1 MKDLPAKGA
10 LIAPSILSADF
21 ARLGE
26 EVRAVLA
33 AGADCVTLVD
43 ENGVPRG
50 TITLAAMRTRLT
62 ARDGTAGEMRPL
74 PIK

>member
-1 MKDLPAKGA
+1 M
-10 LIAPSILSADF
+10 
-21 ARLGE
+21 
-26 EVRAVLA
+26 LA

-43 ENGVPRG
+43 ENGAPRG